1 MARVFVGIPT
11 YNRPDFVREAIES
24 VRAQRFTDYR
34 VLVSDNCSSPDAA
47 HAVRRFVTG
56 LRDPRFEFH
65 QQTVNEGEYGQGRLF
80 MARSAG
86 ADFIVMLHDDDILGP
101 EYLAAGVGALD
112 ETPEADLFAANFYM
126 MNTEARKLE
135 ELTAWRQRH
144 LGRVGTQAGLFD
156 VRTRHVM
163 TGFTPITGTLFRRRS
178 LVKSGFADPGKTGNY
193 PFECDVFL
201 RLGDIEA
208 KGWFDAREMVGVRD
222 HPGSLK
228 YHLTLMDN
236 PHIVTPML
244 ELFARRRFDGV
255 LERRRRVLVSR
266 LARADALIRLRR
278 SDIAGFRRMLR
289 LALRENPRSARAW
302 MLALIGIIAPDALRR
317 RLPPVQV
324 IRDVGEK
331 LPPDTPVKQL
341 MGVK

>member
-11 YNRPDFVREAIES
+11 YNRPDFVQEAIES
-24 VRAQRFTDYR
+24 VRAQSFTDYR
-34 VLVSDNCSSPDAA
+34 VLISDNCSSPDAA
-47 HAVRRFVTG
+47 RAVRRFVTG

-65 QQTVNEGEYGQGRLF
+65 QQVVNEGEYGQGRLF
-80 MARSAG
+80 MARSTSE
-86 ADFIVMLHDDDILGP
+86 DFVVMLHDDDILAP
-101 EYLAAGVGALD
+101 EYLETGVGTLD
-112 ETPEADLFAANFYM
+112 AEPDADLFAANFYM
-126 MNTEARKLE
+126 MNTEARKLD

-144 LGRVGTQAGLFD
+144 LGRVGSGEGLFD

-163 TGFTPITGTLFRRRS
+163 TGFTPITGTLFRRQA

-193 PFECDVFL
+193 PFECDIFL

-208 KGWFDAREMVGVRD
+208 KGWFDASEMVGVRD

-228 YHLTLMDN
+228 YNLTLMDN
-236 PHIVTPML
+236 PHIVVPLL
-244 ELFARRRFDGV
+244 ELFARRRFDGE

-266 LARADALIRLRR
+266 FARADALIRLRR

-302 MLALIGIIAPDALRR
+302 MLALMGIVAPDMLRR

-324 IRDVGEK
+324 IQDVGEK
-331 LPPDTPVKQL
+331 QPPDIVVRQYMVSK
-341 MGVK
+341 